1 MPQADSTPRVCEQIR
16 VPPSRGQP
24 RRNRLRAV
32 WLPGAVTVLLG
43 IGLTAGGGRP
53 IGVSDLPR
61 GDGFD
66 EDQTTAGARGTD
78 FELVSWCGM
87 GGRRIEATELPSRL
101 RFKFYLDEHAVAY
114 ATVRELDYRHLY
126 WLDNVEPSAPWRAGF
141 GNGFAWPTNEVLR
154 RLDHILMYDLGVV
167 VRLDAPEARSIERVA
182 PAIFYHTDVPA
193 TVEGYLFT
201 FRTSGNARVT
211 CTIYAEPPSDA
222 LFTRTI
228 PRQPGGRPFTIRWDS
243 TRRSDGT
250 TGALPAAPG
259 WYSLVVIGYFLDTND
274 PISQTTR
281 FYHQPTVQ

>member
-1 MPQADSTPRVCEQIR
+1 MTQADSTSSVCGVR
-16 VPPSRGQP
+16 FHRPGGS
-24 RRNRLRAV
+24 NMARAV
-32 WLPGAVTVLLG
+32 WLPGVVGVLLL
-43 IGLTAGGGRP
+43 IGLPQVAAAQLEYG
-53 IGVSDLPR
+53 PR
-61 GDGFD
+61 GDRSEGIKPRPVSGYD
-66 EDQTTAGARGTD
+66 L
-78 FELVSWCGM
+78 ELVSA
-87 GGRRIEATELPSRL
+87 RADYTEEATELPSRL

-250 TGALPAAPG
+250 TGAPAAPG